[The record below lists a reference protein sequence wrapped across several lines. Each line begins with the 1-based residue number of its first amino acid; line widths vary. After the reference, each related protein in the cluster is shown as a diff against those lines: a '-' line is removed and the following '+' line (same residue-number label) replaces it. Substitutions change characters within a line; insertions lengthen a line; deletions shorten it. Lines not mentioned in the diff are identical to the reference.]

1 MKSYA
6 HVMPESLHGDK
17 QDRPASR
24 GRAQRHGLMTSVQR
38 RPAVAFADCDR
49 HNGCVDRDFR
59 DWLRSL
65 AVHRADGEPPRPQH
79 AFSDED
85 AAYLVRIARDG
96 TLAAAFAEI
105 AATEPE
111 LAG

>member
-1 MKSYA
+1 
-6 HVMPESLHGDK
+6 
-17 QDRPASR
+17 
-24 GRAQRHGLMTSVQR
+24 
-38 RPAVAFADCDR
+38 VAFLDR
-49 HNGCVDRDFR
+49 HKHNGEVDREFR

-65 AVHRADGEPPRPQH
+65 AVHHDDSELPRPQH

-85 AAYLVRIARDG
+85 AAYLVRIAGDG
-96 TLAAAFAEI
+96 TLAAAFADI